1 MVTIESTPAMAAK
14 VYATMER
21 NLKVVRRRLGK
32 PLTLADKV
40 MLGHLDDPEKQD
52 LEPGKSYLFL
62 RPDRVVFQDVLGQTG
77 LLQFMQTR
85 RAKVAVP
92 TSIHC
97 DHLIQARV
105 EGGQDLRES
114 LAENTEVYDF
124 LRSAAARFGA
134 GFWGPGAGIIH
145 QVVLENY
152 AFPGELIIGTDS
164 HTPNAGGLGACSV
177 GVGGAD
183 AVETIAGLPWEVLYP
198 KHIAVYLTGKM
209 SGWTSPKDVILYV
222 AGALTV
228 SGGTNAIV
236 EYIGPGAR
244 SISATGK
251 ATITNMGAELGATTS
266 MFPADDR
273 MFTYLR
279 ATARGDLVPLIEKY
293 QHLLEPDPEVEANPE
308 KYYDR
313 VVRLDLSTLEP
324 HVVGPHSP
332 DRARPISR
340 LAAEVADASN
350 GFPDKIS
357 TALIGSCTNSSYE
370 DMSRSA
376 DVAEQAKAHG
386 IKSAVPYLV
395 TPGSEQVRATIERDG
410 QMQSLLDING
420 TVLANACGPCIGQW
434 RRAKEVSAVPNTIV
448 TSYNRNFPMR
458 NDGQP
463 TTMNFIASPE
473 IVTALALAGRL
484 SFNPLTDTLTGADG
498 QPFRLDP
505 PKLAPEVPARNFDRG
520 HATYVAPPADG
531 SRVELKVN
539 PDSTRIQLMKP
550 WPAWDGKDCT
560 DMPVLMKTK
569 GKTTTDHISPAG
581 PWLRYRGHL
590 DKFSDN
596 MFMGA
601 TNAYTGEAGK
611 GKNVLTGET
620 GQPIANSARYYK
632 SKGIK
637 WVVVGDSNYG
647 EGSSREHAA
656 LSPRLLGGAA
666 VIVRSFARI
675 HESNLKKQ
683 GLLALTF
690 QSPADYD
697 RIRED
702 DRISL
707 VGLKNLATGKPVE
720 CRVQHADGS
729 TETLRLNHSFS
740 GPQLEWFRKGSALNL
755 FHGGAPAPAKKRSAA
770 RSSAAGKAKKPAAKK
785 RSKTVTRK
793 ATPARKPA
801 AKKRSKTVSRKT
813 SQARKPAAAKKRA
826 RAGARKTSRA
836 RKPVAAKRRERR

>member
-1 MVTIESTPAMAAK
+1 MATTIESTPAMVSK
-14 VYATMER
+14 VYAAMER

-40 MLGHLDDPEKQD
+40 LLGHLDDPEKQD
-52 LEPGKSYLFL
+52 LAPGKSYLFL

-77 LLQFMQTR
+77 MLQFMQTR
-85 RAKVAVP
+85 RDKVAVP
-92 TSIHC
+92 TTIHC

-105 EGGQDLRES
+105 EGAQDLRES

-124 LRSAAARFGA
+124 LRSAAAKFGA

-198 KHIAVYLTGKM
+198 KHIAVYLTGRM

-244 SISATGK
+244 TISATGK

-273 MFTYLR
+273 MSTYLR

-293 QHLLEPDPEVEANPE
+293 KHLLEPDPEVEADPE

-332 DRARPISR
+332 DRARPISK
-340 LAAEVADASN
+340 LAAEVADAKN
-350 GFPDKIS
+350 GFADQIS

-386 IKSAVPYLV
+386 IKAAVTYLV

-498 QPFRLDP
+498 EPFRLDP
-505 PKLAPEVPARNFDRG
+505 PRVAPEVPARNFDRG
-520 HATYVAPPADG
+520 HATYIAPPADG
-531 SRVELKVN
+531 SSVELKVN
-539 PDSTRIQLMKP
+539 PDSTRIQLMQP
-550 WPAWDGKDCT
+550 WPAWDGRDFT

-611 GKNVLTGET
+611 GKNVLTGQT

-637 WVVVGDSNYG
+637 WVVIGDSNYG

-690 QSPADYD
+690 PDPADYD

-729 TETLRLNHSFS
+729 TETLQLNHSFS

-755 FHGGAPAPAKKRSAA
+755 FHGGTAPAKPRSAA
-770 RSSAAGKAKKPAAKK
+770 RKKAKKPAVKK
-785 RSKTVTRK
+785 RSKAVSRK
-793 ATPARKPA
+793 TSPARKPA
-801 AKKRSKTVSRKT
+801 VKKRSKKVTRKASPARKSAAAKKRTGAGARKT
-813 SQARKPAAAKKRA
+813 SARKPAAAK
-826 RAGARKTSRA
+826 
-836 RKPVAAKRRERR
+836 RRGRR